1 MDFPAWDPVLF
12 DIPYLPIDIRWYGMM
27 YVVGFICAQWIFVR
41 LARSGFFPVS
51 PEAAPDLIFYLVFG
65 VMLGG
70 RAGYALF
77 YDTSLLNPL
86 NFLQVWKGGLAF
98 HGGLAGV
105 CVSMWLFCRHHKIG
119 WGRVADATALAGTPG
134 IFAVRMANFINGEL
148 YGRVT
153 DATTWGAM
161 QFPTDPAAT
170 RLFHLHGGMS
180 MRDRELCIQVAYGKL
195 EFADVKDRLS
205 VADDRGTAINWDA
218 IEPYLDWSRISGLTG
233 ADLDNPINRGTVEAF
248 NHWLRLSGKDPL
260 RPDEYLVPFR
270 HPSQLYEGFGEG
282 LFLGLVL
289 LVVYLLTRKKP
300 LRTGRYAAIFL
311 LGYAIIR
318 GTLEM
323 VRNPDAQFF
332 EDGNDGTVLLGMTM
346 GQTLSVAMVVGALMI
361 LFWPRKPESETPE
374 TPAASGKPAP
384 SKDSSKAPKKTD
396 SSKR

>member
-27 YVVGFICAQWIFVR
+27 YVVGFIFGQLILVR
-41 LARSGFFPVS
+41 LARRGFFPVA
-51 PEAAPDLIFYLVFG
+51 PEAAPDLIFYYVFG

-70 RAGYALF
+70 RIGYALF
-77 YDTSLLNPL
+77 YGDGLWNPIEL
-86 NFLQVWKGGLAF
+86 VQVWKGGLSF

-105 CVSMWLFCRHHKIG
+105 CVSMWLFCRRYKIG

-134 IFAVRMANFINGEL
+134 IFFVRMANFINGEL

-153 DATTWGAM
+153 EATTWGAM
-161 QFPTDPAAT
+161 QFPTDPAAAA
-170 RLFHLHGGMS
+170 LFKLPPGLS

-205 VADDRGTAINWDA
+205 DDAVSRWDT
-218 IEPYLDWSRISGLTG
+218 IEPYLDWSRVSGLTG
-233 ADLDNPINRGTVEAF
+233 ADCDPINTSSTFIDYKR
-248 NHWLRLSGKDPL
+248 WLDREGMPAPES
-260 RPDEYLVPFR
+260 DEYLVPFR

-282 LFLGLVL
+282 LLLGLVL
-289 LVVYLLTRKKP
+289 LVVYLMTRNKP

-318 GTLEM
+318 GSLEM
-323 VRNPDAQFF
+323 VRQWDPQFPP
-332 EDGNDGTVLLGMTM
+332 EGVLFGMTM

-361 LFWPRKPESETPE
+361 LFWPRKPEPE
-374 TPAASGKPAP
+374 KTELPPVKGQPDSNQAS
-384 SKDSSKAPKKTD
+384 SPK
-396 SSKR
+396 S